1 MVYPGGLAALQKK
14 SRNSYSET
22 GKAKCEWADKI
33 GSVLNLEENL
43 SPSFQRFLNE
53 LQKRIEAA

>member
-22 GKAKCEWADKI
+22 GKAKCEWADQI
-33 GSVLNLEENL
+33 GRYLDLHNNQ
-43 SPSFQRFLNE
+43 SPSYQYFINALE
-53 LQKRIEAA
+53 KRVCA